1 MIMSQNVRQNQN
13 SRTATTMPVKIVEP
27 MGDVSPDDSI
37 DVTPAPS
44 NPNPGK
50 QPGGDSEDGA
60 TLMG

>member
-1 MIMSQNVRQNQN
+1 
-13 SRTATTMPVKIVEP
+13 MPVKIVEP